1 MTYIDEI
8 AEEIYAYVQGNE
20 PRLEVAPSMPE
31 DERGLY
37 LIYAVLA
44 LSKGEKVS
52 GEDVHNAWAAW
63 ASIQGKDHP
72 ALQPYRTLTL
82 AEQERDEPF
91 RIAIAAVAQGL
102 AQRSG
107 R

>member
-37 LIYAVLA
+37 LIYLCR
-44 LSKGEKVS
+44 
-52 GEDVHNAWAAW
+52 
-63 ASIQGKDHP
+63 P
-72 ALQPYRTLTL
+72 RTF
-82 AEQERDEPF
+82 ER
-91 RIAIAAVAQGL
+91 
-102 AQRSG
+102 
-107 R
+107 